1 MHRGGKGR
9 GGKKKK
15 LPGSIE
21 HGWDKS
27 GNKSLIVRR
36 IFIRTLEMIYCAK
49 IGRVYVRYGDCGGGK
64 G

>member
-1 MHRGGKGR
+1 MHRVRIVEGKEEE
-9 GGKKKK
+9 KKV
-15 LPGSIE
+15 PGSIE

-49 IGRVYVRYGDCGGGK
+49 IGDLR
-64 G
+64 